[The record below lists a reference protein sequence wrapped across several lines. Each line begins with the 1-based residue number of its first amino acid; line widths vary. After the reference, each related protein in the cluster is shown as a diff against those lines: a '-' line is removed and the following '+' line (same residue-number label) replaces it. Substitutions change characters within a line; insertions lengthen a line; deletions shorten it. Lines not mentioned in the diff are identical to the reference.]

1 MQAVF
6 TPEVLEQIFPP
17 ERSHDFFE
25 ALYGDADDAA
35 FDIKLA
41 FAGAQGDDLQFEFL
55 LVQRPGKCLACNLT
69 YGLPTVFSRHPVINV
84 RKILE
89 DVAQALDL
97 PGSRFQWKLGQ
108 TEPRRQDLHAIPL
121 KFTIQ
126 PE

>member
-35 FDIKLA
+35 FDIQMG
-41 FAGAQGDDLQFEFL
+41 FAGANGEKVQFQFL

-69 YGLPTVFSRHPVINV
+69 YGLPAVFSRHPVINI
-84 RKILE
+84 RKIVE
-89 DVAQALDL
+89 EVADTLDL
-97 PGSRFQWKLGQ
+97 PASRLQWKLGQ
-108 TEPRRQDLHAIPL
+108 TEPRSHDLHAIPL
-121 KFTIQ
+121 TITIQ